1 MLSLILLK
9 NHLCNY
15 SFLCLSIAH
24 NLETFFA
31 TFLEIAI
38 VSYILPSNLELTTAN
53 IKIFCQRQF
62 LLPTLK
68 VRLRSFFLFRNLPNS
83 QWLPKFKWNCQYFF
97 YYRFTPNKIK
107 QLLKGN
113 ELHEKG
119 EKEERHIGKI
129 IVDWKE
135 PMKKR
140 DLLTP
145 DLQPFI
151 S

>member
-1 MLSLILLK
+1 M
-9 NHLCNY
+9 CNY
-15 SFLCLSIAH
+15 SFLCLSIAY
-24 NLETFFA
+24 NLENFVSHIFGNCRRQLN
-31 TFLEIAI
+31 FAI
-38 VSYILPSNLELTTAN
+38 VFRVNDGKYQNILPTPISASHAEGSAMEFFSIPQFTRFTMTTE
-53 IKIFCQRQF
+53 IYMK
-62 LLPTLK
+62 LPVL
-68 VRLRSFFLFRNLPNS
+68 
-83 QWLPKFKWNCQYFF
+83 F

-113 ELHEKG
+113 ELYEKG
-119 EKEERHIGKI
+119 EKEERNIWKV
-129 IVDWKE
+129 IVHCKE